1 MPVSPLYI
9 PAGNPGEISFVAVF
23 EESAELK
30 QPFKLPYNTL
40 VALLEDGGL
49 DNSPLYDLDGNI
61 RYSRR
66 KDWVYFTPP
75 GKNILYETRKNLR
88 YIAIHFNMELYPGRD
103 VYSASSDVIFEYAP
117 SFVQQ
122 IQNAF
127 QISEPYYRT
136 VCFREICLNFCNR
149 H

>member
-61 RYSRR
+61 RYSQGKTGYILPRR
-66 KDWVYFTPP
+66 VKIFYMKHGKICVILRSISIWNFTR
-75 GKNILYETRKNLR
+75 GAM
-88 YIAIHFNMELYPGRD
+88 YIPHHRM
-103 VYSASSDVIFEYAP
+103 
-117 SFVQQ
+117 
-122 IQNAF
+122 
-127 QISEPYYRT
+127 
-136 VCFREICLNFCNR
+136 
-149 H
+149 